1 MIKFNNNK
9 SKNILKKI
17 RENYEVIAIRKEL
30 LKYLAGM
37 VAQEIED
44 IETNLV
50 TSDFPKLYIPE
61 NHYYVLGDNRP
72 VSNDSR
78 YFGPVSKNDLN

>member
-17 RENYEVIAIRKEL
+17 RDNYEVIAIRKEL

-44 IETNLV
+44 IEEYDKYISTLEKQASGSYTDSEDYKNLQELFWIL
-50 TSDFPKLYIPE
+50 DELINK
-61 NHYYVLGDNRP
+61 
-72 VSNDSR
+72 
-78 YFGPVSKNDLN
+78 K